1 MKRYRQLFLGFCL
14 LSLSATHAAQAQSYK
29 LNSLSEQLAT
39 QANDLAERSYTDYSN
54 NSYSSRADVEALYLA
69 QQFSASA
76 NFFRRMVRDSRRQ
89 SELRD
94 AASILSDLAR
104 RVGGNNSRSNPWSNV
119 QRTLEDIL
127 REVNAGGSTG
137 GGGSGGG
144 GGGGYGR
151 GDEGGGRTTGRLRWS
166 GTVDD
171 NVQLI
176 ISDDRVEVRTIG
188 GSEYNNATFNFT
200 SPLPRRRGVTISAV
214 KIKGRGEVRVLQQP
228 SRDNDY
234 QAVVQIRDSG
244 GGAKDYEIEVTW

>member
-1 MKRYRQLFLGFCL
+1 MKRYRGLFLCFCL
-14 LSLSATHAAQAQSYK
+14 LSLSATQVAQAQSYR

-39 QANDLAERSYTDYSN
+39 QANDLAERSYSDYSN
-54 NSYSSRADVEALYLA
+54 NSYSSRADVEALYLT

-76 NFFRRMVRDSRRQ
+76 NVFRRMVRDSRRQ

-104 RVGGNNSRSNPWSNV
+104 RSSSGYSRSNQWSSV
-119 QRTLEDIL
+119 QRTLEDIM
-127 REVNAGGSTG
+127 RELNAGNFPG
-137 GGGSGGG
+137 GGGG

-151 GDEGGGRTTGRLRWS
+151 GDEGNGRTTGRLRWS

-188 GSEYNNATFNFT
+188 GSEYNNATYNFT
-200 SPLPRRRGVTISAV
+200 SPLPRRRGVSVSAV

-244 GGAKDYEIEVTW
+244 GGARDYEIEVTW